1 MLGMIIS
8 TIIIDDDEDER
19 ENNTTNPPV
28 QWIGKS
34 SSELKTSGR
43 IWKLVGGLPH
53 FLFSI
58 VYGIIIPTDFHIFKM
73 VKTTNQKVF
82 ILRSNPIIIIE
93 S

>member
-8 TIIIDDDEDER
+8 TIIIDDDDEDER

-43 IWKLVGGLPH
+43 I
-53 FLFSI
+53 
-58 VYGIIIPTDFHIFKM
+58 
-73 VKTTNQKVF
+73 
-82 ILRSNPIIIIE
+82 
-93 S
+93 